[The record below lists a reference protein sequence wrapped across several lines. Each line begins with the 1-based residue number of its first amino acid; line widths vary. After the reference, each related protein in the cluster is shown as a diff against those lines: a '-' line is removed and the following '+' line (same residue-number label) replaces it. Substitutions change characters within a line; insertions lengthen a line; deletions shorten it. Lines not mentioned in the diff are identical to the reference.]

1 MIVFGSQICPMES
14 SVTVK
19 WIDEQMV
26 PYAVQGKAWVGFDN
40 HESFAAKVNQLLVF
54 RWNKLF
60 NMLLTNLS

>member
-1 MIVFGSQICPMES
+1 MVVFGSQICPMES

-40 HESFAAKVNQLLVF
+40 QESFAAKVNQLLVF

-60 NMLLTNLS
+60 NMLLINLS